1 MKKIIYAKV
10 KKEDVENLRVL
21 AASANIKMKDQKDE
35 ETDILWSSNPFTP
48 FISPIFAIL
57 TFIFVFFMFD
67 SFLLGCFSLAVFV
80 CVYLFLKRLD
90 LKEHGRNETSLTVD
104 DALNIYF
111 HSVEDMIKM
120 QEEVKT
126 IPLDHIKYIVKGYGE
141 QNQAKPTRVQI
152 DALNGSYDD
161 YRNTPNLRNNA
172 AEFLLITKE
181 DGKEEYLNFPLSGV
195 VSCKDSV
202 LDFTPLDEQVQI
214 MKDFLSVDQKNN
226 AKGKEDPWEKEIC

>member
-90 LKEHGRNETSLTVD
+90 LKEHDRNKTSLTVD

-111 HSVEDMIKM
+111 YSVEDMIKM

-141 QNQAKPTRVQI
+141 RNQAKPTRVQI

-161 YRNTPNLRNNA
+161 YRNVPNLRNNA

-214 MKDFLSVDQKNN
+214 MKDFFNATQKSN
-226 AKGKEDPWEKEIC
+226 AKVKEDPWEKEIC